1 MSSVY
6 LIPLR
11 ERKGDIPLLCQ
22 HFLKKFNEQN
32 QKNVQKISEPA
43 MRLLNQYDYPG
54 NVRELMN
61 IINSAIIIESGN
73 ELLKKSLPQYF
84 LENSNFK
91 EDAATGLPLKS
102 LSEIEKEQIKNV
114 LAHTKGNKTQAA
126 KILGISRVNL
136 LAKIKKYQLQA

>member
-6 LIPLR
+6 LFPLR

-32 QKNVQKISEPA
+32 QKNIQNISEPA
-43 MRLLNQYDYPG
+43 WRLINRYDYPG

-61 IINSAIIIESGN
+61 VINSAVIIESGS
-73 ELLKKSLPQYF
+73 ELNKKSLPHYF
-84 LENSNFK
+84 LENSNLQ
-91 EDAATGLPLKS
+91 EDLAMDSPLKT
-102 LSEIEKEQIKNV
+102 LTEIEKEQIKKV
-114 LAHTKGNKTQAA
+114 FLYTKGNKSKAA

-136 LAKIKKYQLQA
+136 IAKIKKYQIE